1 MKKHKKKSDKMLD
14 AVFNNMYNS
23 LQEKLVNT
31 KREHYLNVKKLSK
44 GIKIGDVQITK
55 NKGGYVLK
63 RGYHKGY
70 SVIEKDINTKKAAI
84 MLAIFH
90 INGNQVKFK
99 EAAMQDV
106 RYGCAVEKLL
116 ISKERMKHYANE
128 GDWFKVD
135 LIESRLATYM
145 NNARE
150 ARDNLKQLYYNC
162 VF

>member
-63 RGYHKGY
+63 RGYHRGY

-90 INGNQVKFK
+90 IT
-99 EAAMQDV
+99 
-106 RYGCAVEKLL
+106 
-116 ISKERMKHYANE
+116 
-128 GDWFKVD
+128 
-135 LIESRLATYM
+135 AT
-145 NNARE
+145 
-150 ARDNLKQLYYNC
+150 K
-162 VF
+162 